1 MQCLVTTWADVWDE
15 PFRIGSESGDA
26 RRHGRVLR
34 ECPSGICISLEGP
47 WTHPAA
53 RCGARLIGADVP
65 NVTVP
70 RVGRRPPRRWG
81 WRRPSRSGRR
91 DLRDVR
97 CLCAD
102 DPIGRHSNARH
113 DERERGGS
121 ATV

>member
-70 RVGRRPPRRWG
+70 RVGRRPLSELRLTQAEPFG
-81 WRRPSRSGRR
+81 SSRSARCSVFMRGWSNRPAQQRSPRWARKRR
-91 DLRDVR
+91 VSDR
-97 CLCAD
+97 
-102 DPIGRHSNARH
+102 
-113 DERERGGS
+113 
-121 ATV
+121 